1 VCAAAAN
8 LTVLPAKAAL
18 FWASL
23 RNMVRD
29 LVPILLLGL
38 LAAGA
43 ISVLVAKEQIE
54 ESMGG
59 GTWAYVAAVVA
70 GLHFGK
76 SKRELEETITE
87 EVNKRIDSL
96 HRPLGWRPPAFAAPL
111 AGQYCL
117 RCRCKMWL
125 YQTGF
130 ASGILNAFEN
140 ASRYITVRCSQ

>member
-1 VCAAAAN
+1 MCGSGQSGCSSGEGRSF
-8 LTVLPAKAAL
+8 LGFPQEHGPR
-18 FWASL
+18 S
-23 RNMVRD
+23 RSD
-29 LVPILLLGL
+29 PLLGL

-43 ISVLVAKEQIE
+43 ISLLVTKEQIE

-59 GTWAYVAAVVA
+59 GMWAYVAAVVA

-76 SKRELEETITE
+76 SKREVEETFTE

-125 YQTGF
+125 SQTGV
-130 ASGILNAFEN
+130 ARGILNAFEN